1 MQVAAVERIHLRASF
16 EAKQT
21 IEQAAALSG
30 VSISAFVLEH
40 AYQAA
45 RKTIL
50 EQHQIRLCREDW
62 EALAQVLENPPPP
75 TQAMRDLMSG
85 KRV

>member
-1 MQVAAVERIHLRASF
+1 MPNLATERISLRTTT

-30 VSISAFVLEH
+30 ISVSAFVLEH

-45 RKTIL
+45 RRVIL
-50 EQHQIRLCREDW
+50 EQQQIQL
-62 EALAQVLENPPPP
+62 LS
-75 TQAMRDLMSG
+75 QAAS
-85 KRV
+85 K

>member
-1 MQVAAVERIHLRASF
+1 MQTIAAERIHLRASL
-16 EAKQT
+16 EAKKT

-45 RKTIL
+45 RRVIL
-50 EQHQIRLCREDW
+50 EQQQI
-62 EALAQVLENPPPP
+62 QSFN
-75 TQAMRDLMSG
+75 QATSN
-85 KRV
+85 K

>member
-1 MQVAAVERIHLRASF
+1 MMPNLATERISLRTTT

-30 VSISAFVLEH
+30 ISVSAFVLEH

-45 RKTIL
+45 RRVIL
-50 EQHQIRLCREDW
+50 EQQQI
-62 EALAQVLENPPPP
+62 QSFN
-75 TQAMRDLMSG
+75 QAASN
-85 KRV
+85 K

>member
-1 MQVAAVERIHLRASF
+1 MQNIATERIHLRASL

-30 VSISAFVLEH
+30 VSMSAFVLEH

-45 RKTIL
+45 RKAIL
-50 EQHQIRLCREDW
+50 EQQQIKLCRE
-62 EALAQVLENPPPP
+62 ESIRKP
-75 TQAMRDLMSG
+75 
-85 KRV
+85 

>member
-1 MQVAAVERIHLRASF
+1 MQTIAAERIHLRASF

-30 VSISAFVLEH
+30 ISVSAFVLEH

-45 RKTIL
+45 RRVIL
-50 EQHQIRLCREDW
+50 EQQQI
-62 EALAQVLENPPPP
+62 QSFN
-75 TQAMRDLMSG
+75 QAASN
-85 KRV
+85 K